1 VTRTLKTTIA
11 VALLCALTVT
21 LVGCRSKRDE
31 VYQPKV
37 NPEFLNL
44 SKDEIFAK
52 GEDLYAK
59 EKWAKCREYFTYVYE
74 NFPNDPLARRSLL
87 RIADAYQ
94 KQGGDVN
101 LVEAQY
107 KYRDFINRFPTSEFA
122 DYATLQIANVSFLQM
137 EKPDR
142 DQAKTK
148 EAIQKYRE
156 MIALYPASPYRPEA
170 EEKMQIALDGLA
182 KHEQIIARFYIKR
195 SDYTAALSRLEG
207 ILRDY
212 PDYTQ
217 KGELFYDLGVS
228 LAGLGRAGE
237 AKLYFERVI
246 TEFPD
251 AEIAGEARKQLEKLP
266 A

>member
-1 VTRTLKTTIA
+1 
-11 VALLCALTVT
+11 
-21 LVGCRSKRDE
+21 
-31 VYQPKV
+31 
-37 NPEFLNL
+37 
-44 SKDEIFAK
+44 
-52 GEDLYAK
+52 
-59 EKWAKCREYFTYVYE
+59 
-74 NFPNDPLARRSLL
+74 
-87 RIADAYQ
+87 
-94 KQGGDVN
+94 
-101 LVEAQY
+101 
-107 KYRDFINRFPTSEFA
+107 
-122 DYATLQIANVSFLQM
+122 
-137 EKPDR
+137 
-142 DQAKTK
+142 
-148 EAIQKYRE
+148 
-156 MIALYPASPYRPEA
+156 
-170 EEKMQIALDGLA
+170 MQIALDGLA